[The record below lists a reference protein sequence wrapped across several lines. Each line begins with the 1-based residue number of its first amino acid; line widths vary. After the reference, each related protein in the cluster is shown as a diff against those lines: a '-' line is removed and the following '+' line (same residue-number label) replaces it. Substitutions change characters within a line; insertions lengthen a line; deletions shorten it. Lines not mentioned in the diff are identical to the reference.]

1 MTDPRPLPL
10 PDSEELDALGVTGD
24 HRTIYNFLYE
34 RRELPPTMKEIRK
47 HVRERKASLGDSID
61 PEGDGEA
68 AQLDRRKRDLHK
80 KFDIRVVK
88 LGDGQSRHKL
98 FGWADRTN
106 PNAHVINRRVRF
118 EVLQSGRCNKCGRT
132 AEHDGVK
139 LVVDHVIPQAWN
151 GSNDI
156 SNLQPLCE
164 DCNSGK
170 KDYYGQFDRFA
181 EEIRDAI
188 NYDEPHR
195 RIAMLLLAFQGEWV
209 PSELLAAVASAK
221 QYQED
226 WQKRMRELRYFG
238 WDIKSKREGTR
249 GERVRVFYRA
259 ASTTSL
265 PSTSLAE
272 ITRRIEGERASA
284 KKASRTS

>member
-1 MTDPRPLPL
+1 VTDDRPLPL
-10 PDSEELDALGVTGD
+10 PDSPELDAIGVTGD
-24 HRTIYNFLYE
+24 HRLIYDFLYE
-34 RRELPPTMKEIRK
+34 RRDFPPTMKEIRK
-47 HVRERKASLGDSID
+47 HVRDLKASLGDPAN
-61 PEGDGEA
+61 PEEGGEA

-88 LGDGQSRHKL
+88 LGDRQSRHKL
-98 FGWADRTN
+98 FGWSDRTN
-106 PNAHVINRRVRF
+106 PNAHVISKRVRF

-132 AEHDGVK
+132 SEHDGVK

-170 KDYYGQFDRFA
+170 KDYYGQFDRYA
-181 EEIRDAI
+181 EQIRDAV
-188 NYDEPHR
+188 NDDEPHR
-195 RIAMLLLAFQGEWV
+195 RIAMLFLAFQGEWV
-209 PSELLAAVASAK
+209 PSELLGAVASAK

-226 WQKRMRELRYFG
+226 WQKRMRELRYFD
-238 WDIKSKREGTR
+238 WDIKTRREGKR

-259 ASTTSL
+259 ARTTPL
-265 PSTSLAE
+265 PDTSLAE
-272 ITRRIEGERASA
+272 ITRRIERERAAA
-284 KKASRTS
+284 KKASTSS